1 MSISVSFLEVSILCS
16 GFVCFVFWLEI
27 HIISLLS
34 ASTLSPVIKNKG
46 GQLDWEGC
54 WGQPT
59 TDGKYDGGVY
69 VSTRSLFLVIMAQ
82 MIPCNNLS
90 GRFCIDQVFW

>member
-59 TDGKYDGGVY
+59 TDGKYDGGGVCVHE
-69 VSTRSLFLVIMAQ
+69 VSF
-82 MIPCNNLS
+82 PCHYNPNDTMQQPF
-90 GRFCIDQVFW
+90 R